1 MIKARYIPHYIIV
14 KRNMFDSKMTETMS
28 KEIVDVLSK
37 YNTTHI
43 FQLGAFEQIFKLT
56 HYNNALLKGYTL
68 QSTIMASFN
77 SYIDIFTY
85 FVVRPSV
92 FWESY
97 LPHNA
102 TESLLNYVKV
112 LQHLNKEKGAA
123 IQYAKYVVR
132 SMVGFLY
139 YAKYKESNK
148 TKFLLASKRLIKKSL
163 DLDNCCVKL
172 RATTFFLS
180 HLEYSQSIEM
190 CDTFLTF
197 PPRYKKDS
205 SYLT

>member
-112 LQHLNKEKGAA
+112 LQHLNK
-123 IQYAKYVVR
+123 R
-132 SMVGFLY
+132 
-139 YAKYKESNK
+139 KERPFSTLNM
-148 TKFLLASKRLIKKSL
+148 
-163 DLDNCCVKL
+163 
-172 RATTFFLS
+172 LS
-180 HLEYSQSIEM
+180 EVWWVFCTMQSIKNQ
-190 CDTFLTF
+190 TKQNF
-197 PPRYKKDS
+197 
-205 SYLT
+205 YLHQSD